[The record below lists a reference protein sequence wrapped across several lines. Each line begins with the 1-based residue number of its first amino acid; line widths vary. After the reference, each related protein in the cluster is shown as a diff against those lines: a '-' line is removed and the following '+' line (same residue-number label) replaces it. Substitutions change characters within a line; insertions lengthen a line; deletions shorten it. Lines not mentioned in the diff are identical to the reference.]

1 MRYFLFTKILEPPS
15 GKIWGSRQ
23 YFWVIALEYKSWTKR
38 DATHTTFTYRQ
49 L

>member
-1 MRYFLFTKILEPPS
+1 MRYFLFTKILKPPS

-23 YFWVIALEYKSWTKR
+23 YFWVTVLEYKSWTKR
-38 DATHTTFTYRQ
+38 DAAQTIFTYRQ